1 MCMGHCIDKIQCR
14 IGMHV
19 ICFGICDW
27 LNIIHVMPEWSH
39 SSDVCYHEVYHITLC
54 INSFTHKHA
63 CIYTMGL

>member
-1 MCMGHCIDKIQCR
+1 MYVHGSLYRQDSMQNWY
-14 IGMHV
+14 V
-19 ICFGICDW
+19 ICFGICDC

-54 INSFTHKHA
+54 INSFTHKRA